1 MTEKHQGL
9 GVLIH
14 HEEDDLGEICVH
26 ERDGKRYLTFGN
38 SVEQSCFNPARPW
51 QLEHEY
57 TRGMLLGLLLH
68 KNIRSA
74 LLLGLG
80 GGSLVHALRH
90 ASPQISIEAVDCRM
104 GVIRI
109 AREYFD
115 LCPDEKLRLHCDD
128 AQRFIGHQPG
138 FHDLILV
145 DLYLA
150 EGAHALQQDGDF
162 LQRCR
167 ERLSDNGL
175 LLINQWCGTQC
186 DADSARLAT
195 SQAFGDLVLHLH
207 ITGGN
212 QIACCFKE
220 RLPKVVPKDLFAE
233 ARKLG
238 MKLGIPLE
246 RQARSFWR
254 QNAAALKLAPLREKH
269 PVD

>member
-1 MTEKHQGL
+1 MTEKDQSP

-14 HEEDDLGEICVH
+14 REEDDLGEICVH

-38 SVEQSCFNPARPW
+38 RIEQSCFNPARPW
-51 QLEHEY
+51 QLEHDY
-57 TRGMLLGLLLH
+57 TQGMILGLLLH
-68 KNIRSA
+68 DDIRSA

-90 ASPQISIEAVDCRM
+90 SSPQMNIEAVDCRM

-115 LCPDEKLRLHCDD
+115 LCPDKKLHLHCDD
-128 AQRFIGHQPG
+128 AERFIGHHPAL
-138 FHDLILV
+138 HDLILV

-162 LQRCR
+162 FRRCQ
-167 ERLSDNGL
+167 ERLSENGV
-175 LLINQWCGTQC
+175 LLINQWCGTQR
-186 DADSARLAT
+186 DADNARLAT
-195 SQAFGDLVLHLH
+195 SQAFGDRVLHLH
-207 ITGGN
+207 IRGGN
-212 QIACCFKE
+212 QIACCFRA
-220 RLPKVVPKDLFAE
+220 RLPKVAPKTLFAE
-233 ARKLG
+233 ARTLG

-246 RQARSFWR
+246 RLARSFWR